1 MADVDFAYEEY
12 AGIRN
17 KKSSAALLAR
27 LIEHHPEQGIPDIA
41 PADVAIQ
48 EEAVPDPVAEVPP
61 LPSPHGG
68 HRIAFQKWI
77 DSFEPLPTTYPTVHT
92 IQKCVAGHFGV
103 SVLEICSHGRE
114 SKFVKPRQIAM
125 YLTKQLTPRSYPDIA
140 RKFGNRDHT
149 TALYSIKKIARL
161 LETDEG
167 LRDEVSQLQSQI
179 GGMNA

>member
-77 DSFEPLPTTYPTVHT
+77 DSFEPLPAPTYPTVHQ
-92 IQKCVAGHFGV
+92 IKRCVSEHFGV
-103 SVLEICSHGRE
+103 SVIDIDS
-114 SKFVKPRQIAM
+114 PRRTARVVRTRQVAM
-125 YLTKQLTPRSYPDIA
+125 YIAKQLTPRSFPDIG
-140 RKFGNRDHT
+140 RKFGMRDHT
-149 TALYSIKKIARL
+149 TVLHAVRKVGKLVESNVEFAGEISL
-161 LETDEG
+161 LMAK
-167 LRDEVSQLQSQI
+167 VQS
-179 GGMNA
+179 